1 MSKILCKRII
11 MLTLLGCM
19 AQSLQ
24 AVTLT
29 VTSLSDSGSGSLRAI
44 LAKAHDGD
52 TIVFA
57 RSLKN
62 DGSAPL
68 VLSSPISVNKNITIH
83 GDVNGDKNTD
93 ITISG
98 GGHTRLF
105 KIESGSK
112 VTLKFLNLIRGYMY
126 FATGTISRMGETS
139 TGGGIYNYG
148 TLTMEYCR
156 MSNHYASHG
165 GGAILNNGGTLNIR
179 GSTFSDNNG
188 GAIYNGGG
196 GKVYIRQSTFKNNV
210 NDFGGAIDSFRS
222 TLELS
227 DSTLVSNRANLGSAI
242 FSDGTTVIRNSTFYG
257 NIAPAYASTVYG
269 DNFTH
274 NATIRL
280 ENTVIAGSTG
290 KNCGGS
296 GTYTIDH
303 SWFDDDSCPNGVA
316 SGTGATLGTNSG
328 NPELGSL
335 QDNGGYTETMMPSG
349 KSGLIN
355 AGNPQ
360 TCTVRDQRSAQRVGT
375 CDIGAV
381 EYGGSVPR
389 TLTVTNDESL
399 GPGSLRAILTEA
411 NDGDTIV
418 FDPSLKKHT
427 IFMLGSGHAPR
438 HITLDKS
445 VVINGDVDGDHKP
458 DIILSGT
465 GNHNMH
471 TRLLSV
477 NQGKTVTLE
486 GLRLVHGFADY
497 GGAIWNHGTLTI
509 NYCRLSYNTAKAGDG
524 VSGAGGAIYN
534 DASGT
539 LIINNTTLDHNTAMS
554 AGGAI
559 QNFKGKVMLMN
570 VTLSDNAGDP
580 SNEDVGAALNN
591 MEGRMTLKNTTL
603 YRTTGNGI
611 GIYGSNGFGSDTT
624 LVNTV
629 IAGSSKNNC
638 AGHGAYHLF
647 GTNWFDDNTCGSSSS
662 GDPKLGGPLSTDS
675 GWALNMPA
683 SNSGLIDA
691 GDDDTCL
698 PLDARGYRRP
708 HGDHCDIGAV
718 ELGAT
723 APPATEEGADAAAAS
738 HGERRRVVP

>member
-1 MSKILCKRII
+1 M
-11 MLTLLGCM
+11 
-19 AQSLQ
+19 
-24 AVTLT
+24 
-29 VTSLSDSGSGSLRAI
+29 
-44 LAKAHDGD
+44 
-52 TIVFA
+52 
-57 RSLKN
+57 
-62 DGSAPL
+62 
-68 VLSSPISVNKNITIH
+68 
-83 GDVNGDKNTD
+83 
-93 ITISG
+93 
-98 GGHTRLF
+98 
-105 KIESGSK
+105 
-112 VTLKFLNLIRGYMY
+112 
-126 FATGTISRMGETS
+126 
-139 TGGGIYNYG
+139 
-148 TLTMEYCR
+148 
-156 MSNHYASHG
+156 
-165 GGAILNNGGTLNIR
+165 
-179 GSTFSDNNG
+179 
-188 GAIYNGGG
+188 
-196 GKVYIRQSTFKNNV
+196 
-210 NDFGGAIDSFRS
+210 
-222 TLELS
+222 
-227 DSTLVSNRANLGSAI
+227 
-242 FSDGTTVIRNSTFYG
+242 
-257 NIAPAYASTVYG
+257 
-269 DNFTH
+269 
-274 NATIRL
+274 
-280 ENTVIAGSTG
+280 
-290 KNCGGS
+290 
-296 GTYTIDH
+296 
-303 SWFDDDSCPNGVA
+303 
-316 SGTGATLGTNSG
+316 GTNSG

-418 FDPSLKKHT
+418 FDPSLKNHT
-427 IFMLGSGHAPR
+427 IFMLGSGHYPR

-445 VVINGDVDGDHKP
+445 VVINGDVDGDRKP

-471 TRLLSV
+471 TRLLNV

-629 IAGSSKNNC
+629 IAGSSENNC

-691 GDDDTCL
+691 G
-698 PLDARGYRRP
+698 
-708 HGDHCDIGAV
+708 
-718 ELGAT
+718 
-723 APPATEEGADAAAAS
+723 
-738 HGERRRVVP
+738 